1 MHQVYQQ
8 ALALQPE
15 LVEMRHILHQNA
27 EVGQQLPR
35 TKAFVKEKLI
45 QYGYCPQELAHSSL
59 TATIQGSRPGK
70 TILLRA
76 DMDAL
81 ALQEQTGLPFQCNTG
96 LPFSS
101 MNPGVMHG
109 CGHDLHTTMLLG
121 AGSRQENELY
131 GKPMHNAGIVF
142 NEDILSFGSAIL
154 AAGAMDWLEHH
165 AQP

>member
-1 MHQVYQQ
+1 
-8 ALALQPE
+8 
-15 LVEMRHILHQNA
+15 MRHILHQNA

-59 TATIQGSRPGK
+59 TATIQDSRPGK

-96 LPFSS
+96 S
-101 MNPGVMHG
+101 
-109 CGHDLHTTMLLG
+109 
-121 AGSRQENELY
+121 
-131 GKPMHNAGIVF
+131 MHNAGIVF

>member
-1 MHQVYQQ
+1 MHQIYQQ

-15 LVEMRHILHQNA
+15 LVEMRHTLHQNA

-35 TKAFVKEKLI
+35 TKALVKEKLI
-45 QYGYCPQELAHSSL
+45 QYGYCTQELAHSSL

-96 LPFSS
+96 S
-101 MNPGVMHG
+101 MHG

-121 AGSRQENELY
+121 AGSR
-131 GKPMHNAGIVF
+131 
-142 NEDILSFGSAIL
+142 
-154 AAGAMDWLEHH
+154 
-165 AQP
+165 

>member
-1 MHQVYQQ
+1 MHQIYQQ
-8 ALALQPE
+8 ALAFQPE

-35 TKAFVKEKLI
+35 TKAFVKKKLI

-96 LPFSS
+96 S
-101 MNPGVMHG
+101 MHG

-165 AQP
+165 TQP